1 MTRHVIAFADTFGR
15 LCFCTRDIRRAARRG
30 PQGRWTLYSAV
41 PSWRVVDERGSTDN
55 EALAA
60 LWVAEGALP

>member
-1 MTRHVIAFADTFGR
+1 MTRHVVSFCDTFGR
-15 LCFCTRDIRRAARRG
+15 LVMCTRDIRRAARLG
-30 PQGRWTLYSAV
+30 PQGRWTLFSAV
-41 PSWRVVDERGSTDN
+41 PSRRVVDERGSTDS